1 MSSTV
6 FLVVI
11 CAAILHAVWN
21 AAVKGS
27 QDKVLSMTAV
37 MTGQVF
43 VGAILIS
50 VLPWPSSE
58 SIPWFIAGIVFHI
71 GYQIFLISAYRIGD
85 FTQVYPIARGTGPM
99 IVTVVSIVFFGVK
112 FTPSELIAIILIV
125 LGIISLS
132 LVRQGDGL
140 RNPRAAL
147 MAFCTGCCIAGY
159 SLADGMGARVS
170 ENAIGYMAFLM
181 VVNGLIFAAYI
192 WMVSPGK
199 IVEMFRTSKLIMF
212 GGGFA
217 SALAYLMVVWA
228 FTQAP
233 IAIVTALRESSI
245 VFAVLIGVFVF
256 HERVNLVKVFSTM
269 LTLGGAALLRLGRF
283 LV

>member
-1 MSSTV
+1 MNSTV

-11 CAAILHAVWN
+11 GAAILHATWN

-27 QDKVLSMTAV
+27 QDKVLGMTAV

-43 VGAILIS
+43 VAAVLICF
-50 VLPWPSSE
+50 LPWPSPE
-58 SIPWFIAGIVFHI
+58 SLPWFVAGIVFHI
-71 GYQIFLISAYRIGD
+71 GYQLFLISAYRIGD

-99 IVTVVSIVFFGVK
+99 IVTLVSIAFFGVK
-112 FTPSELIAIILIV
+112 FTPSELIAIFLIV

-140 RNPRAAL
+140 RNPKAAF

-181 VVNGLIFAAYI
+181 VVNGLFFAALYLAGFARKNYRDVQNFQTHNV
-192 WMVSPGK
+192 WRWLC
-199 IVEMFRTSKLIMF
+199 FRHGLPD
-212 GGGFA
+212 GGFGH
-217 SALAYLMVVWA
+217 L
-228 FTQAP
+228 P
-233 IAIVTALRESSI
+233 R
-245 VFAVLIGVFVF
+245 
-256 HERVNLVKVFSTM
+256 HR
-269 LTLGGAALLRLGRF
+269 
-283 LV
+283 